1 MNELLLLRPA
11 PCYCAVRATAQY
23 HKWWNMVE
31 FLLGEW
37 YESTPFYREYTPL
50 GRRAPLWRLYYELE
64 RDYLLREETDDEQL
78 TLRLNELTLQ

>member
-1 MNELLLLRPA
+1 
-11 PCYCAVRATAQY
+11 
-23 HKWWNMVE
+23 MVE

>member
-1 MNELLLLRPA
+1 M
-11 PCYCAVRATAQY
+11 
-23 HKWWNMVE
+23 
-31 FLLGEW
+31 LGEW